1 MSRQSY
7 FLSIID
13 SAFTTVLCNVFPKK
27 RVRYSLRMRIGKS
40 LLMTEPTVQ
49 QKVDS
54 TGVLLNLTDGECVHV
69 LHVDDDSCCLKVAKE
84 CLEMQDKFQVDT
96 ALSAEAAVEKMKNK
110 KYDVVIC
117 DYAMPRKDGLEFLKD
132 LRDAG
137 NDIPFIIFTGEG
149 REEVAIKALNLGAD
163 RYFNKVG
170 DPETVYGELAHS
182 VFQVVQGRKR
192 QDALGASE
200 DYLKAILSSIFTGV
214 LVIDAETHEIM
225 DVNSNALEAI
235 GASKEHVIGRVCH
248 NFICPAQKGK
258 CPITDMGQ
266 AVDKS
271 ERVLL
276 GADGGKIPILKTV
289 VTMTWKGHKYMVES
303 FVDITERKKVERALR
318 ENQEKFK
325 QLFMDSPEAAV
336 YTEPNSRIS
345 DINPRFT
352 ELFGYSLDEVKGKD
366 INHVVVQNDKIE
378 EAEMLGKASLEGC
391 LYHETVRKRKDGSLV
406 PVSISVAPITFEGKT
421 IGSVGLYRDITE
433 RKCYEKRLSALNIY
447 SHKLNTAKS
456 MEEIDEVTLDA
467 AEKTLGFEFADIF
480 IIKGK
485 MLNLVTYRGQS
496 KTSSLALPVDG
507 DEGVSVKAAKT
518 GKPILVPDIS
528 KEKAYV
534 EGGLGARSELA
545 VPIKIGNRVL
555 GVLNIES
562 RRLDAFSE
570 KDLELLEILAS
581 HAATAI
587 SNLDRAEKLET
598 SAREIRESQ
607 QKFEKLFMDNP
618 EAMAYMDSEFHILE
632 INPRFTKLF
641 GYSLAE
647 VRGKHIN
654 DMIVPMDGMEQA
666 RMFDERASKGETYHE
681 DTVRKRK
688 DGTLI
693 PVAFSTA
700 PIVVEGQVISHT
712 AVYKDISQLKK
723 AEEGLRETL
732 KKLETTNE
740 KLRVVGRLSRHDVR
754 NKLSAVVGNAYLA
767 KKKLPANSEALEYLA
782 GIETVVQQAVRI
794 FDFART
800 YEMLGAE
807 ELVYVGVEK
816 TINEAISLFSDLQG
830 VKVMNE
836 CHDLQVLADSL
847 LRELFYNLIDN
858 SLKYGKK
865 ITQIRIFYEKSE
877 DQLRLVY
884 EDDGVGITPD
894 EKLNLFKEG
903 IGKGTGYGLYLI
915 KKMMEV
921 YGWTIHET
929 GQPGQG
935 ARFLITIP
943 AINEKS
949 KANYTLD

>member
-1 MSRQSY
+1 
-7 FLSIID
+7 L
-13 SAFTTVLCNVFPKK
+13 V
-27 RVRYSLRMRIGKS
+27 
-40 LLMTEPTVQ
+40 LMTEPTIQ

-54 TGVLLNLTDGECVHV
+54 TGVLLNLTDRERVHV

-84 CLEMQDKFQVDT
+84 CLELQGKLRVDT
-96 ALSAEAAVEKMKNK
+96 ALSVDAAVEKMKNER
-110 KYDVVIC
+110 YDVVIC

-132 LRDAG
+132 LRDTG
-137 NDIPFIIFTGEG
+137 NDIPFIIFTGQG

-192 QDALGASE
+192 EEALGASE

-235 GASKEHVIGRVCH
+235 GASREHVIGRVCH

-258 CPITDMGQ
+258 CPISDLGQ
-266 AVDKS
+266 TVDKS

-276 GADGGKIPILKTV
+276 RADGGRIPILKTV

-336 YTEPNSRIS
+336 YTEPDSRIS
-345 DINPRFT
+345 DVNPRFT
-352 ELFGYSLDEVKGKD
+352 DLFGYSLDEVKGKN
-366 INHVVVQNDKIE
+366 INDVVVQNDKIE
-378 EAEMLGKASLEGC
+378 EAEMLDRASLEGC
-391 LYHETVRKRKDGSLV
+391 LYHETVRKRKDGSSF

-433 RKCYEKRLSALNIY
+433 RKRYERSLSALNNY
-447 SHKLNTAKS
+447 SQSLNMANS
-456 MEEIDEVTLDA
+456 VQEICELALDA
-467 AEKTLGFEFADIF
+467 AQKTLGFKFADFLVIE
-480 IIKGK
+480 GK
-485 MLNLVTYRGQS
+485 NLRLVENRGRSKDFTVT
-496 KTSSLALPVDG
+496 LPMDG
-507 DEGVSVKAAKT
+507 DRGVTVKVAKAGET
-518 GKPILVPDIS
+518 ILVRDTS
-528 KEKAYV
+528 EEEAYV
-534 EGGLGARSELA
+534 KFGENIHSELA
-545 VPIKIGNRVL
+545 VPIKVGNEVL
-555 GVLNIES
+555 GVLNVES
-562 RRLDAFSE
+562 NEWNAFNE
-570 KDLELLEILAS
+570 KDQELLEILAS
-581 HAATAI
+581 HAATAMI
-587 SNLDRAEKLET
+587 KLEY
-598 SAREIRESQ
+598 SKNLEAYAQEIRESQ

-618 EAMAYMDSEFHILE
+618 EAMVYMDSSFHILE

-647 VRGKHIN
+647 VRGKHVN
-654 DMIVPMDGMEQA
+654 DTIVPMDRMEEA
-666 RMFDERASKGETYHE
+666 RIFDERASKGETCHE

-723 AEEGLRETL
+723 AEEGLRQTL
-732 KKLETTNE
+732 KRLETMNE

-767 KKKLPANSEALEYLA
+767 KKKLPANSEVLDYLA
-782 GIETVVQQAVRI
+782 EIETAVQQAVRI
-794 FDFART
+794 FDFARA

-816 TINEAISLFSDLQG
+816 TINEAVSLFSDLHG
-830 VKVMNE
+830 VKVTNE
-836 CHDLQVLADSL
+836 CHGLQVLADSL

-865 ITQIRIFYEKSE
+865 ITQIRICYEKSE

-921 YGWTIHET
+921 YGWTIQET

-943 AINEKS
+943 AINEKG
-949 KANYTLD
+949 KANYKLD

>member
-1 MSRQSY
+1 M
-7 FLSIID
+7 
-13 SAFTTVLCNVFPKK
+13 V
-27 RVRYSLRMRIGKS
+27 
-40 LLMTEPTVQ
+40 LMTEPTIQ

-54 TGVLLNLTDGECVHV
+54 TGVLLNLTDRERVHV

-84 CLEMQDKFQVDT
+84 CLELQGKLRVDT
-96 ALSAEAAVEKMKNK
+96 ALSVDAAVEKMKNER
-110 KYDVVIC
+110 YDVVIC

-132 LRDAG
+132 LRDTG
-137 NDIPFIIFTGEG
+137 NDIPFIIFTGQG

-192 QDALGASE
+192 EEALGASE

-235 GASKEHVIGRVCH
+235 GASREHVIGRVCH

-258 CPITDMGQ
+258 CPISDLGQ
-266 AVDKS
+266 TVDKS

-276 GADGGKIPILKTV
+276 RADGGRIPILKTV

-336 YTEPNSRIS
+336 YTEPDSRIS
-345 DINPRFT
+345 DVNPRFT
-352 ELFGYSLDEVKGKD
+352 DLFGYSLDEVKGKN
-366 INHVVVQNDKIE
+366 INDVVVQNDKIE
-378 EAEMLGKASLEGC
+378 EAEMLDRASLEGC
-391 LYHETVRKRKDGSLV
+391 LYHETVRKRKDGSSF

-433 RKCYEKRLSALNIY
+433 RKRYERSLSALNNY
-447 SHKLNTAKS
+447 SQSLNMANS
-456 MEEIDEVTLDA
+456 VQEICELALDA
-467 AEKTLGFEFADIF
+467 AQKTLGFKFADFLVIE
-480 IIKGK
+480 GK
-485 MLNLVTYRGQS
+485 NLRLVENRGRSKDFTVT
-496 KTSSLALPVDG
+496 LPMDG
-507 DEGVSVKAAKT
+507 DRGVTVKVAKAGET
-518 GKPILVPDIS
+518 ILVRDTS
-528 KEKAYV
+528 EEEAYV
-534 EGGLGARSELA
+534 KFGENIHSELA
-545 VPIKIGNRVL
+545 VPIKVGNEVL
-555 GVLNIES
+555 GVLNVES
-562 RRLDAFSE
+562 NEWNAFNE
-570 KDLELLEILAS
+570 KDQELLEILAS
-581 HAATAI
+581 HAATAMI
-587 SNLDRAEKLET
+587 KLEY
-598 SAREIRESQ
+598 SKNLEAYAQEIRESQ

-618 EAMAYMDSEFHILE
+618 EAMVYMDSSFHILE

-647 VRGKHIN
+647 VRGKHVN
-654 DMIVPMDGMEQA
+654 DTIVPMDRMEEA
-666 RMFDERASKGETYHE
+666 RIFDERASKGETCHE

-723 AEEGLRETL
+723 AEEGLRQTL
-732 KKLETTNE
+732 KRLETMNE

-767 KKKLPANSEALEYLA
+767 KKKLPANSEVLDYLA
-782 GIETVVQQAVRI
+782 EIETAVQQAVRI
-794 FDFART
+794 FDFARA

-816 TINEAISLFSDLQG
+816 TINEAVSLFSDLHG
-830 VKVMNE
+830 VKVTNE
-836 CHDLQVLADSL
+836 CHGLQVLADSL

-865 ITQIRIFYEKSE
+865 ITQIRICYEKSE

-921 YGWTIHET
+921 YGWTIQET

-943 AINEKS
+943 AINEKG
-949 KANYTLD
+949 KANYKLD

>member
-13 SAFTTVLCNVFPKK
+13 SAFTTVLCNVFAKK

-40 LLMTEPTVQ
+40 VLMTEPTVQ

-54 TGVLLNLTDGECVHV
+54 TGVLLNLTDRERVHI

-84 CLEMQDKFQVDT
+84 CLEMQGKLQVDT

-117 DYAMPRKDGLEFLKD
+117 DYAMPTKDGLEFLKD
-132 LRDAG
+132 LQDGG

-192 QDALGASE
+192 EEALGASE
-200 DYLKAILSSIFTGV
+200 DYLKAILSSISAGV

-235 GASKEHVIGRVCH
+235 GASREHVIGRVCH
-248 NFICPAQKGK
+248 NFICPAEKGK
-258 CPITDMGQ
+258 CPITDLGQ

-276 GADGGKIPILKTV
+276 RADGGKIPILKTV

-303 FVDITERKKVERALR
+303 FVDITERKKVERALL

-336 YTEPNSRIS
+336 YTDQNSLIL

-366 INHVVVQNDKIE
+366 VNDVVVQNDKIE
-378 EAEMLGKASLEGC
+378 EAEMLDKASLEGC

-433 RKCYEKRLSALNIY
+433 RKRYERSLSALNNY
-447 SHKLNTAKS
+447 GQSLNMANS
-456 MEEIDEVTLDA
+456 VQEICELALDA
-467 AEKTLGFEFADIF
+467 AQKTLGFKFADFLLIE
-480 IIKGK
+480 GK
-485 MLNLVTYRGQS
+485 NLHLVENRGRSKDFTVT
-496 KTSSLALPVDG
+496 LPMDG
-507 DEGVSVKAAKT
+507 DRGVTVKVAKAGET
-518 GKPILVPDIS
+518 ILLRDTS
-528 KEKAYV
+528 EEAAYV
-534 EGGLGARSELA
+534 KFGENIHSELA
-545 VPIKIGNRVL
+545 VPIKVGNEVL
-555 GVLNIES
+555 GVLNVES
-562 RRLDAFSE
+562 NELNAFNE
-570 KDLELLEILAS
+570 KDQELLEILAS
-581 HAATAI
+581 HAGTAMI
-587 SNLDRAEKLET
+587 KLEY
-598 SAREIRESQ
+598 SKNLEAYAQEIQESQ
-607 QKFEKLFMDNP
+607 QKFEKLFMANP
-618 EAMAYMDSEFHILE
+618 EAMVYMDSSFHILE

-641 GYSLAE
+641 GYSPAE
-647 VRGKHIN
+647 VIGKHIN
-654 DMIVPMDGMEQA
+654 DIIVPMDRMEQA

-700 PIVVEGQVISHT
+700 PIVVGGQVISHT

-723 AEEGLRETL
+723 AEEGLREAL
-732 KKLETTNE
+732 KRLEAMNE

-754 NKLSAVVGNAYLA
+754 NKLSAVVGNAYLT
-767 KKKLPANSEALEYLA
+767 KKKLPANSEALNYVAE
-782 GIETVVQQAVRI
+782 IEKAVQQAVRI
-794 FDFART
+794 FDFARA

-807 ELVYVGVEK
+807 ELVYVGAEK
-816 TINEAISLFSDLQG
+816 TINEAVSLFSDMYSA
-830 VKVMNE
+830 KVTNE
-836 CHDLQVLADSL
+836 CYGLQLLADSL

-884 EDDGVGITPD
+884 EDDGVGITPG

-921 YGWTIHET
+921 YGWTIQDT

-943 AINEKS
+943 AINEKG
-949 KANYTLD
+949 KANYKLD

>member
-1 MSRQSY
+1 
-7 FLSIID
+7 
-13 SAFTTVLCNVFPKK
+13 
-27 RVRYSLRMRIGKS
+27 
-40 LLMTEPTVQ
+40 MTEPTVK

-54 TGVLLNLTDGECVHV
+54 NGVLLNLTDKEHVHI
-69 LHVDDDSCCLKVAKE
+69 LHVDDDSFCLKVAKE
-84 CLEMQDKFQVDT
+84 CLEMQGKLQVDT

-117 DYAMPRKDGLEFLKD
+117 DYAMPTKDGLEFLKD
-132 LRDAG
+132 LQEAG
-137 NDIPFIIFTGEG
+137 NSIPFIIFTGEG

-170 DPETVYGELAHS
+170 DPESVYGELAHS

-192 QDALGASE
+192 EEALGASE
-200 DYLKAILSSIFTGV
+200 DYLKALLSCIFAGV

-225 DVNSNALEAI
+225 DANSNALETI
-235 GASKEHVIGRVCH
+235 GASREKVIGRACH
-248 NFICPAQKGK
+248 NFVCPAEKGK
-258 CPITDMGQ
+258 CPISDLGQ

-276 GADGGKIPILKTV
+276 RADGGKIPILKTV
-289 VTMTWKGHKYMVES
+289 VTMTWKGRKYLVES
-303 FVDITERKKVERALR
+303 FVDITERKKIERALL
-318 ENQEKFK
+318 ENQERFK

-336 YTEPNSRIS
+336 YTDPNSRIL

-366 INHVVVQNDKIE
+366 VNDVVVQNGKIE
-378 EAEMLGKASLEGC
+378 EAEMLDKASLEGC

-421 IGSVGLYRDITE
+421 IGAVALYRDITE
-433 RKCYEKRLSALNIY
+433 RKRYERSLSALNNY
-447 SHKLNTAKS
+447 GQSLNMANS
-456 MEEIDEVTLDA
+456 VQEICELALDA
-467 AEKTLGFEFADIF
+467 AQKTLGFKFADFLVIE
-480 IIKGK
+480 GK
-485 MLNLVTYRGQS
+485 NLRLVENRGRSKDFTVTLPMDGNRGV
-496 KTSSLALPVDG
+496 T
-507 DEGVSVKAAKT
+507 VKVAKT
-518 GKPILVPDIS
+518 GETILVGDTS
-528 KEKAYV
+528 QEAAYV
-534 EGGLGARSELA
+534 KFGENIHSELA
-545 VPIKIGNRVL
+545 VPIKVGNNVL
-555 GVLNIES
+555 GVLNVES
-562 RRLDAFSE
+562 NELTAFNE
-570 KDLELLEILAS
+570 KDQELLEILAS
-581 HAATAI
+581 HAATAMI
-587 SNLDRAEKLET
+587 KLEY
-598 SAREIRESQ
+598 SKSLEADAQEIRESQ
-607 QKFEKLFMDNP
+607 QKFEKLFMANP
-618 EAMAYMDSEFHILE
+618 EAMVYMDSSFHILE

-641 GYSLAE
+641 GYSSAE
-647 VRGKHIN
+647 VKGKHIN
-654 DMIVPMDGMEQA
+654 YMIVPTERMEQA
-666 RMFDERASKGETYHE
+666 KMFDERASKGETYQE

-700 PIVVEGQVISHT
+700 PIILEGQVISHT

-723 AEEGLRETL
+723 TEEELRETL
-732 KKLETTNE
+732 KRLETMNE

-754 NKLSAVVGNAYLA
+754 NKLSAVVGNAYLT
-767 KKKLPANSEALEYLA
+767 KKKLPANSEALNYVAE
-782 GIETVVQQAVRI
+782 IEKAVQQAVRI
-794 FDFART
+794 FDFARA

-807 ELVYVGVEK
+807 ELAYVDAEK
-816 TINEAISLFSDLQG
+816 TINEAVSLFSNMNST
-830 VKVMNE
+830 KVTNE
-836 CHDLQVLADSL
+836 CQGLQLLADSL

-884 EDDGVGITPD
+884 EDDGVGITPE

-921 YGWTIHET
+921 YGWTIQET

-943 AINEKS
+943 AINEKG
-949 KANYTLD
+949 KANYKLD

>member
-1 MSRQSY
+1 
-7 FLSIID
+7 
-13 SAFTTVLCNVFPKK
+13 
-27 RVRYSLRMRIGKS
+27 
-40 LLMTEPTVQ
+40 MTEPTVQ

-54 TGVLLNLTDGECVHV
+54 TGVLLNLTDRERVHI

-84 CLEMQDKFQVDT
+84 CLEMQGKLQVDT

-117 DYAMPRKDGLEFLKD
+117 DYAMPTKDGLEFLKD
-132 LRDAG
+132 LQDGG

-192 QDALGASE
+192 EEALGASE
-200 DYLKAILSSIFTGV
+200 DYLKAILSSISAGV

-235 GASKEHVIGRVCH
+235 GASREHVIGRVCH
-248 NFICPAQKGK
+248 NFICPAEKGK
-258 CPITDMGQ
+258 CPITDLGQ

-276 GADGGKIPILKTV
+276 RADGGKIPILKTV

-303 FVDITERKKVERALR
+303 FVDITERKKVERALL

-336 YTEPNSRIS
+336 YTDQNSLIL

-366 INHVVVQNDKIE
+366 VNDVVVQNDKIE
-378 EAEMLGKASLEGC
+378 EAEMLDKASLEGC

-433 RKCYEKRLSALNIY
+433 RKRYERSLSALNNY
-447 SHKLNTAKS
+447 GQSLNMANS
-456 MEEIDEVTLDA
+456 VQEICELALDA
-467 AEKTLGFEFADIF
+467 AQKTLGFKFADFLLIE
-480 IIKGK
+480 GK
-485 MLNLVTYRGQS
+485 NLHLVENRGRSKDFTVT
-496 KTSSLALPVDG
+496 LPMDG
-507 DEGVSVKAAKT
+507 DRGVTVKVAKAGET
-518 GKPILVPDIS
+518 ILLRDTS
-528 KEKAYV
+528 EEAAYV
-534 EGGLGARSELA
+534 KFGENIHSELA
-545 VPIKIGNRVL
+545 VPIKVGNEVL
-555 GVLNIES
+555 GVLNVES
-562 RRLDAFSE
+562 NELNAFNE
-570 KDLELLEILAS
+570 KDQELLEILAS
-581 HAATAI
+581 HAGTAMI
-587 SNLDRAEKLET
+587 KLEY
-598 SAREIRESQ
+598 SKNLEAYAQEIQESQ
-607 QKFEKLFMDNP
+607 QKFEKLFMANP
-618 EAMAYMDSEFHILE
+618 EAMVYMDSSFHILE

-641 GYSLAE
+641 GYSPAE
-647 VRGKHIN
+647 VIGKHIN
-654 DMIVPMDGMEQA
+654 DIIVPMDRMEQA

-700 PIVVEGQVISHT
+700 PIVVGGQVISHT

-723 AEEGLRETL
+723 AEEGLREAL
-732 KKLETTNE
+732 KRLEAMNE

-754 NKLSAVVGNAYLA
+754 NKLSAVVGNAYLT
-767 KKKLPANSEALEYLA
+767 KKKLPANSEALNYVAE
-782 GIETVVQQAVRI
+782 IEKAVQQAVRI
-794 FDFART
+794 FDFARA

-807 ELVYVGVEK
+807 ELVYVGAEK
-816 TINEAISLFSDLQG
+816 TINEAVSLFSDMYSA
-830 VKVMNE
+830 KVTNE
-836 CHDLQVLADSL
+836 CYGLQLLADSL

-884 EDDGVGITPD
+884 EDDGVGITPG

-921 YGWTIHET
+921 YGWTIQET

-943 AINEKS
+943 AINEKG
-949 KANYTLD
+949 KANYKLD